1 VKVFLAGLGA
11 ERCKALQSASILVAV
26 SLVSAIFSL
35 FLVDNFSILTR
46 LDQFVQDWEIASV
59 FAPREEQDPK
69 IVIVAVDEATLT
81 QFPYRSPVDRAFLS
95 TLIRQIAAHHPAA
108 IESDFLLDQPTENAK
123 DKTLAATL
131 RETKVPL
138 VISYIAS
145 HDIVT
150 QEQKSFED
158 AMVPPSLRA
167 LVNLPTDQF
176 DTARDVFPGAKV
188 GGHYIPGVARAVA
201 ARIGVETPEKS
212 VPIVWR
218 GRPAPTDLDPRP
230 KPFVQYSAAM
240 VANPALSAVFDV
252 WFKDKIVLIGSDVT
266 LVDRHRT
273 PFSVLYA
280 GEEGQLPGIVIQ
292 AHALSQLI
300 HHKQS
305 PIAGWQLNFAVTLA
319 LALLGA
325 SLAVVN
331 ASLWMRAVVVLLLLP
346 VFASGGV
353 ALYHYANVILSL
365 MAPSLALVVSFFSM
379 EALSGREA
387 RKQKAFIQGA
397 FARYVSPKLVE
408 QMTEDPS
415 RMSLKGERRVMTYL
429 FSDIQD
435 FTTMSEKME
444 SEDLARLVNG
454 YLDGMT
460 EIVLKHD
467 GMVDKFIGDAV
478 FAVFNAPLDLADHA
492 QEAVQCMLE
501 MDLFTEK
508 FRAEQA
514 ALGVLLGVTRIG
526 VHTGPAVIGNFG
538 SQARFTY
545 TAQGDAVNT
554 ASRLEGINKY
564 LGTRLCVSDATRLLC
579 HDIAFRPIASVVL
592 KGKTEALD
600 LWEPLHEADARLEFL
615 AAYGAAYDRLKQEA
629 PDAATL
635 FSDLS
640 ARYPDDPCI
649 RLHAGRLKDGAAG
662 VTMVMTEK

>member
-1 VKVFLAGLGA
+1 MKAFLAGLGA
-11 ERCKALQSASILVAV
+11 ERRKALRSASILIAV

-35 FLVDNFSILTR
+35 LLVNNFSVLTR

-69 IVIVAVDEATLT
+69 IVIVAVDEATLS

-108 IESDFLLDQPTENAK
+108 IESDFLLDQPTEEAK
-123 DKTLAATL
+123 DKALAATL

-150 QEQKSFED
+150 PEQKAFED
-158 AMVPPSLRA
+158 AMVPPRLRA
-167 LVNLPTDQF
+167 LANLPTDQF

-201 ARIGVETPEKS
+201 AKVGVETPEKS

-218 GRPAPTDLDPRP
+218 GRPAPTELDPRP

-240 VANPALSAVFDV
+240 VANPALSAVFDT

-273 PFSVLYA
+273 PFSVVYA
-280 GEEGQLPGIVIQ
+280 GDDGQLPGVVIQ

-300 HHKQS
+300 HHKKS
-305 PIAGWQLNFAVTLA
+305 PIAGWQLNFVVTLA

-325 SLAVVN
+325 GLAVVN
-331 ASLWMRAVVVLLLLP
+331 ASLWIRAIGVLLLLP
-346 VFASGGV
+346 IFGAGGV

-397 FARYVSPKLVE
+397 FSRYVSPAIVDR
-408 QMTEDPS
+408 MVADPS
-415 RMSLKGERRVMTYL
+415 SMNLEGERREMTFL
-429 FSDIQD
+429 FSDIAD
-435 FTTMSEKME
+435 FTTMSEQI
-444 SEDLARLVNG
+444 DAIQLAHVLNN

-460 EIVLKHD
+460 NLVMKHG

-478 FAVFNAPLDLADHA
+478 FAIFNAPLDLADH
-492 QEAVQCMLE
+492 QSKAVRCMLE
-501 MDLFTEK
+501 MDTFSEEYRRK
-508 FRAEQA
+508 QHAQ
-514 ALGVLLGVTRIG
+514 GVPLGVTRIG
-526 VHTGPAVIGNFG
+526 VHTGVAVVGNFG
-538 SQARFTY
+538 SHARFTY
-545 TAQGDAVNT
+545 TASGDAVNT
-554 ASRLEGINKY
+554 AARLEGINKY
-564 LGTRLCVSDATRLLC
+564 FGTRLCVSGVTRAAC
-579 HDIAFRPIASVVL
+579 TDIPFRPIISAIV
-592 KGKTEALD
+592 KGKTTALD
-600 LWEPLHEADARLEFL
+600 LWEPLHGGLWEQTFL
-615 AAYGAAYDRLKQEA
+615 QRYQQAYDSMTGGDGMLFGEL
-629 PDAATL
+629 DASG
-635 FSDLS
+635 SDDYLVK
-640 ARYPDDPCI
+640 
-649 RLHAGRLKDGAAG
+649 LHVGRLKKGETG
-662 VTMVMTEK
+662 TELKMTEK

>member
-1 VKVFLAGLGA
+1 VKAFLAGLGA
-11 ERCKALQSASILVAV
+11 ERRKALQSASILVAV

-35 FLVDNFSILTR
+35 FLVDNFSVLTR

-108 IESDFLLDQPTENAK
+108 IESDFLLDQPTEDAK

-150 QEQKSFED
+150 PEQKAFED
-158 AMVPPSLRA
+158 AMVPPGVRA
-167 LVNLPTDQF
+167 LANLPTDQF

-201 ARIGVETPEKS
+201 ARVGVETPEKS

-218 GRPAPTDLDPRP
+218 GRPAPTELDPRP

-300 HHKQS
+300 HHKPS

-325 SLAVVN
+325 GLAVVN
-331 ASLWMRAVVVLLLLP
+331 ASLWIRAIGVLLLLP

-397 FARYVSPKLVE
+397 FSRYVSPAIVE
-408 QMTEDPS
+408 RMVADPS
-415 RMSLKGERRVMTYL
+415 RMNLEGERREMTFL
-429 FSDIQD
+429 FSDIAD
-435 FTTMSEKME
+435 FTTMSEQI
-444 SEDLARLVNG
+444 DAIQLAHVLNN

-460 EIVLKHD
+460 NLVMKHG

-478 FAVFNAPLDLADHA
+478 FAIFNAPLDLADH
-492 QEAVQCMLE
+492 QSKAVRCMLD
-501 MDLFTEK
+501 MDAFSEEYRK
-508 FRAEQA
+508 KQHAD
-514 ALGVLLGVTRIG
+514 GVPLGVTRIG
-526 VHTGPAVIGNFG
+526 VHTGVAVVGNFG
-538 SQARFTY
+538 SHARFTY
-545 TAQGDAVNT
+545 TASGDAVNT
-554 ASRLEGINKY
+554 AARLEGINKY
-564 LGTRLCVSDATRLLC
+564 FGTRLCVSGVTRGAC
-579 HDIAFRPIASVVL
+579 TDIPFRPIISAIV
-592 KGKTEALD
+592 KGKTTALD
-600 LWEPLHEADARLEFL
+600 LWEPLHGGLLEQAFLQRYEQAYERMSAGDGSLFDALQDS
-615 AAYGAAYDRLKQEA
+615 G
-629 PDAATL
+629 
-635 FSDLS
+635 SDDYLVK
-640 ARYPDDPCI
+640 
-649 RLHAGRLKDGAAG
+649 LHVGRLKKGETG
-662 VTMVMTEK
+662 TELKMTEK

>member
-1 VKVFLAGLGA
+1 VKAFLAGLGA
-11 ERCKALQSASILVAV
+11 ERRKVLQSASILVAV

-35 FLVDNFSILTR
+35 FLVDNFSVLTR

-69 IVIVAVDEATLT
+69 IVIVAVDEATLS

-95 TLIRQIAAHHPAA
+95 TLIRQIAVHHPAA
-108 IESDFLLDQPTENAK
+108 IESDFLLDQPTEDSK
-123 DKTLAATL
+123 DKALAATL
-131 RETKVPL
+131 HETKVPL

-150 QEQKSFED
+150 PEQKAFED
-158 AMVPPSLRA
+158 AMVPPGLRA
-167 LVNLPTDQF
+167 LANLPTDQF

-201 ARIGVETPEKS
+201 AKVGIETPEKS

-218 GRPAPTDLDPRP
+218 GRPAPTELDPRP

-240 VANPALSAVFDV
+240 VANPVLSAVFDA
-252 WFKDKIVLIGSDVT
+252 WFKHKIVLIGSDVT

-331 ASLWMRAVVVLLLLP
+331 ASLWMRAIGVLLLLP

-397 FARYVSPKLVE
+397 FSRYVSPAIVE
-408 QMTEDPS
+408 RMVADPS
-415 RMSLKGERRVMTYL
+415 SMNLEGERREMTFL
-429 FSDIQD
+429 FSDIAD
-435 FTTMSEKME
+435 FTTMSEQI
-444 SEDLARLVNG
+444 DAIQLAHVLNN

-460 EIVLKHD
+460 NLVMKHG

-478 FAVFNAPLDLADHA
+478 FAIFNAPLDLADH
-492 QEAVQCMLE
+492 QSKAVRCMLD
-501 MDLFTEK
+501 MDTFSEEYREK
-508 FRAEQA
+508 QHADGVP
-514 ALGVLLGVTRIG
+514 LGITRIG
-526 VHTGPAVIGNFG
+526 VHTGVAVVGNFG
-538 SQARFTY
+538 SHARFTY
-545 TAQGDAVNT
+545 TASGDAVNT
-554 ASRLEGINKY
+554 AARLEGINKY
-564 LGTRLCVSDATRLLC
+564 FGTRLCVSGVTRGAC
-579 HDIAFRPIASVVL
+579 VDIPFRPIISAIV
-592 KGKTEALD
+592 KGKTTALD
-600 LWEPLHEADARLEFL
+600 LWEPLHGGLLEQAFL
-615 AAYGAAYDRLKQEA
+615 QRYQQAYDSMTAGDGALFGDL
-629 PDAATL
+629 DASG
-635 FSDLS
+635 SDDYLVK
-640 ARYPDDPCI
+640 
-649 RLHAGRLKDGAAG
+649 LHVGRLKKGETG
-662 VTMVMTEK
+662 TELKMTEK